1 MVFNMKKT
9 HFLSWHPECLSH
21 LGYGKA
27 VEIVLTMLCLLFFFP
42 SFQCFLYL
50 SLTCLPSYGISRLF
64 LCVDSPSWY
73 SIITFN
79 YVETWPWCTPSFLGF
94 RFRAKMLGF
103 ALLFTQ
109 SAYYKRDNSFDF
121 IAGSPE
127 SNAPLKMFEDLSDLT
142 ILTRKFY
149 VEVEANRTC

>member
-1 MVFNMKKT
+1 MG
-9 HFLSWHPECLSH
+9 S
-21 LGYGKA
+21 LGGPGA
-27 VEIVLTMLCLLFFFP
+27 LPPFWGFGFVLKL
-42 SFQCFLYL
+42 
-50 SLTCLPSYGISRLF
+50 
-64 LCVDSPSWY
+64 
-73 SIITFN
+73 
-79 YVETWPWCTPSFLGF
+79 
-94 RFRAKMLGF
+94 LGF